1 PMVFVTKGSFAT
13 SKSGQRL
20 RTILLGV
27 QFIISISLIS
37 SSIYMRVQ
45 HYYMTNYDIGFNKE
59 NILSVWMS
67 YDVAGKSGKIYM
79 DKMLLNT
86 QIKDVTAIDGVV
98 VAPSRM
104 GWGRD
109 IKGINRWFQC
119 FPVAP
124 NFLDFMGI
132 KVVEGRDFTEDD
144 NLKPEGAYIFNETA
158 KNEFDIT
165 LEDQINGHNNITN
178 IVGFC
183 EDFNFKPLQ
192 YPLSPLALYV
202 FGSEPWRPLS
212 HIYIR
217 TTKNAD
223 IKSVIDY
230 MQSTMVELD
239 PKITKDEV
247 KVMFFDE
254 ELGENYYKED
264 RLSTLITTFSVIS
277 IIISLMGVF
286 GLVMFETQ
294 YRRKEIGLR
303 RVHGASQREILKMF
317 NRKYIIIVLVCFVI
331 AAPVT
336 YYILSVWVS
345 QFAYHAPI
353 SWWIFALALL
363 LVLFITITTVTV
375 RSYKSA
381 NEDPVSSIKTE

>member
-1 PMVFVTKGSFAT
+1 LIKEAT
-13 SKSGQRL
+13 WIDNNIVADGR
-20 RTILLGV
+20 
-27 QFIISISLIS
+27 
-37 SSIYMRVQ
+37 
-45 HYYMTNYDIGFNKE
+45 MT
-59 NILSVWMS
+59 
-67 YDVAGKSGKIYM
+67 
-79 DKMLLNT
+79 
-86 QIKDVTAIDGVV
+86 
-98 VAPSRM
+98 
-104 GWGRD
+104 WGRD
-109 IKGINRWFQC
+109 YKGKSIEYQC
-119 FPVAP
+119 CPVSS
-124 NFLDFMGI
+124 NFFEFMDI
-132 KVVEGRDFTEDD
+132 EIIEGRDFTGDD
-144 NLKPEGAYIFNETA
+144 NLKPEGALIFNETA
-158 KNEFDIT
+158 QKEFG
-165 LEDQINGHNNITN
+165 LV
-178 IVGFC
+178 VGDKIYGAIGEAEIIGIC
-183 EDFNFKPLQ
+183 KDFNSKPLQ
-192 YPLSPLALYV
+192 QGVAPITLYL
-202 FGSEPWRPLS
+202 FGSEPWRSLI
-212 HIYIR
+212 HLYIR
-217 TTKNAD
+217 TTANAD

-230 MQSTMVELD
+230 IKTTTVEFD
-239 PKITKDEV
+239 PSKSKDAIE
-247 KVMFFDE
+247 VMFFDE
-254 ELGENYYKED
+254 ELGKLYYKED